1 MSLFHHVHS
10 IASVCQRNY
19 LVALSLTTSEQPG
32 VFCISWVI
40 LYLKPRGESE
50 VETQSREAPLYPTDF
65 R

>member
-1 MSLFHHVHS
+1 
-10 IASVCQRNY
+10 
-19 LVALSLTTSEQPG
+19 LTTSEQPG

-50 VETQSREAPLYPTDF
+50 VENQSREAPLYPTDF